1 MSDEIGADMETFK
14 INLDTQV
21 VNIHLFGDEH
31 IGDANCDIT
40 YLKERIEKCRLDD
53 NGVAV
58 VLGDVLNN
66 AIASS
71 VSFAPYGD
79 ELTPLQQMELAVEI
93 FKPIADK
100 IILWL
105 DGNHEL
111 RTSKSG
117 VGIDIS
123 HIIAKELNVNYSPTS
138 ALLFIR
144 FGQTD
149 RQRPITY
156 TVYCRHGSQGGG
168 RKTGGRANALENNQE
183 IVDADL
189 YLGGHT
195 HQSIVFTKSFF
206 RCDFRN
212 SAVSKVTHTF
222 VNIPSAMTNYGGY
235 GDRMGFS
242 PSDCTYP
249 LVTLH
254 NWKKKVNV
262 TM

>member
-1 MSDEIGADMETFK
+1 METFK

-21 VNIHLFGDEH
+21 VNVHLFGDEH
-31 IGDANCDIT
+31 IGDANADIG
-40 YLKERIEKCRLDD
+40 YLKERIEKCRQDE

-79 ELTPLQQMELAVEI
+79 EMTPLQQMELAVEI

-138 ALLFIR
+138 ALLFVR
-144 FGQTD
+144 FGEEE
-149 RQRPITY
+149 RHHRPMCY
-156 TVYCRHGSQGGG
+156 SLYCRHGSGGG
-168 RKTGGRANALENNQE
+168 SKVGGKLNKLESNAS
-183 IVDADL
+183 IVDADV
-189 YLGGHT
+189 YIQGHT
-195 HQSIVFTKSFF
+195 HTPAVFQQ
-206 RCDFRN
+206 DFYRTSASN
-212 SAVSKVTHTF
+212 SSAHKVTHTF
-222 VNIPSAMTNYGGY
+222 VNLGSSLSYGGY
-235 GDRMGFS
+235 GERFGFA
-242 PSDCTYP
+242 PSTKSHPIIRLNNYR
-249 LVTLH
+249 
-254 NWKKKVNV
+254 KSVNV